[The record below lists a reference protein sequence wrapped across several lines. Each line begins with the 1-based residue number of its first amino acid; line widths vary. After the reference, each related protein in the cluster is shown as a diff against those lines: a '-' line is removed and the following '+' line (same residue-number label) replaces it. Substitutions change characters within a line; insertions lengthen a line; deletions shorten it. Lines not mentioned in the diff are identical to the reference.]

1 MQGCDPLGIP
11 GVLLLSR
18 EPLVEGAV
26 LLGEDLPRHFVDS
39 LNRINA
45 VLKMR
50 AWEHPYFSA
59 VSSNWLLRNAGKVMM
74 SLVAFLFIFFMV
86 LGHRDILELR
96 SRYLY
101 LNKNR

>member
-1 MQGCDPLGIP
+1 
-11 GVLLLSR
+11 
-18 EPLVEGAV
+18 
-26 LLGEDLPRHFVDS
+26 
-39 LNRINA
+39 
-45 VLKMR
+45 
-50 AWEHPYFSA
+50 
-59 VSSNWLLRNAGKVMM
+59 LRNAGKVMM